1 MEGITNLLNKTK
13 NNMGEHVARLE
24 RDLATIRTGRAS
36 AGLLENIR
44 VDYYGTPTPIKQMAV
59 INILDAKTL
68 EIQPWDI
75 SSLNDIDRALQKA
88 DLGASPVND
97 GKVIRITLP
106 SMTED
111 RRKQLAKNISKMS
124 EDFKVAVRNER
135 RDVLE
140 KLKKAQKIQIL
151 RTLYLL
157 SFYTALYSTAYPFA
171 FMRSTILYTYFSH
184 SSSVAAST
192 ITLMTGSVPLCLRR
206 SLPSSPSSAAISSF
220 SFSTSASF
228 MTASLLETLTFTR
241 SCGYIVRLWNSS
253 ESLTLRPSIVSMI
266 ISEVRTPS
274 PVVAYLE
281 KMICPDCSPPMECPC
296 SIIFSNTYLSPTAVF
311 S

>member
-1 MEGITNLLNKTK
+1 MEAISTLLNKTK
-13 NNMGEHVARLE
+13 TNMAEHVARLE

-44 VDYYGTPTPIKQMAV
+44 VDYYGTQTPIKQMAV
-59 INILDAKTL
+59 INVLDAKTL

-75 SSLNDIDRALQKA
+75 SSINDIDKALQKA

-140 KLKKAQKIQIL
+140 KLKKAQK
-151 RTLYLL
+151 
-157 SFYTALYSTAYPFA
+157 
-171 FMRSTILYTYFSH
+171 
-184 SSSVAAST
+184 ASE
-192 ITLMTGSVPLCLRR
+192 ITEDDLKRY
-206 SLPSSPSSAAISSF
+206 
-220 SFSTSASF
+220 
-228 MTASLLETLTFTR
+228 ETDVQKATDAN
-241 SCGYIVRLWNSS
+241 IAKIDQVIKNK
-253 ESLTLRPSIVSMI
+253 EAEIMKI
-266 ISEVRTPS
+266 
-274 PVVAYLE
+274 
-281 KMICPDCSPPMECPC
+281 
-296 SIIFSNTYLSPTAVF
+296 
-311 S
+311 

>member
-1 MEGITNLLNKTK
+1 MEGISTLLNKTK
-13 NNMGEHVARLE
+13 TNMAEHVARLE

-44 VDYYGTPTPIKQMAV
+44 VDYYGTQTPIKQMAV
-59 INILDAKTL
+59 INVLDAKTL

-75 SSLNDIDRALQKA
+75 SSINDIDKALQKA

-140 KLKKAQKIQIL
+140 KLKKAQK
-151 RTLYLL
+151 
-157 SFYTALYSTAYPFA
+157 
-171 FMRSTILYTYFSH
+171 
-184 SSSVAAST
+184 ASE
-192 ITLMTGSVPLCLRR
+192 ITEDDLKRY
-206 SLPSSPSSAAISSF
+206 
-220 SFSTSASF
+220 
-228 MTASLLETLTFTR
+228 ETDVQKATDAN
-241 SCGYIVRLWNSS
+241 IAKIDQVIKNK
-253 ESLTLRPSIVSMI
+253 EAEIMKI
-266 ISEVRTPS
+266 
-274 PVVAYLE
+274 
-281 KMICPDCSPPMECPC
+281 
-296 SIIFSNTYLSPTAVF
+296 
-311 S
+311 

>member
-1 MEGITNLLNKTK
+1 MAAPRKARQNCYNKVTFYDTRNFYMEAISALLNKTK
-13 NNMGEHVARLE
+13 TNMAEHVARLE

-44 VDYYGTPTPIKQMAV
+44 VDYYGTQTPIKQMAV
-59 INILDAKTL
+59 INVLDAKTL

-75 SSLNDIDRALQKA
+75 SSINDIDKALQKA

-140 KLKKAQKIQIL
+140 KLKKAQK
-151 RTLYLL
+151 
-157 SFYTALYSTAYPFA
+157 
-171 FMRSTILYTYFSH
+171 
-184 SSSVAAST
+184 ASE
-192 ITLMTGSVPLCLRR
+192 ITEDDLKRY
-206 SLPSSPSSAAISSF
+206 
-220 SFSTSASF
+220 
-228 MTASLLETLTFTR
+228 ETDVQKATDAN
-241 SCGYIVRLWNSS
+241 IAKIDQVIKNK
-253 ESLTLRPSIVSMI
+253 EAEIMKI
-266 ISEVRTPS
+266 
-274 PVVAYLE
+274 
-281 KMICPDCSPPMECPC
+281 
-296 SIIFSNTYLSPTAVF
+296 
-311 S
+311 